1 MLEADLDPSVPSPHT
16 LLNIKMVVWQDGQG
30 KWGAG
35 EDKCPHRYRA
45 KIDSLGGAMSPLL
58 WIVVAMY

>member
-30 KWGAG
+30 KWGAS
-35 EDKCPHRYRA
+35 EDKCPHR
-45 KIDSLGGAMSPLL
+45 
-58 WIVVAMY
+58 